1 MKTKK
6 IIFYC
11 LMVLPL
17 VVVLFSLQFLP
28 NQIPVHYDINNQVN
42 RWGSK
47 YEILILP
54 SFTIIFGFIMLRMAK
69 FSGKQEGSGKNNEN
83 ICIIAG
89 ILTLILFDVMTGY
102 FLYAG
107 FNKVENL
114 SSIALDV
121 NRLFIG
127 ILGISMV
134 ILGNIMPKLR
144 WNSVMGLR
152 TRWSM
157 KNETT
162 WKKSQRFGGI
172 SFIIGGIVILV
183 ICFLTKGSV
192 CLLLAMGALAILV
205 VIDVNYTYKI
215 SKKY

>member
-17 VVVLFSLQFLP
+17 VVVLIALQFMP
-28 NQIPVHYDINNQVN
+28 DQIPIHYDINNQVN

-47 YEILILP
+47 YEFLIL
-54 SFTIIFGFIMLRMAK
+54 SASAIIFGFIMLRIAK

-83 ICIIAG
+83 ICITAG
-89 ILTLILFDVMTGY
+89 ILVLILFDVMTGY

-107 FNKVENL
+107 LNKVENL

-121 NRLFIG
+121 NRLFVG
-127 ILGISMV
+127 ILGISM
-134 ILGNIMPKLR
+134 IIIGNIMPKAR
-144 WNSVMGLR
+144 MNSVMGLR
-152 TRWSM
+152 TSWSM

-172 SFIIGGIVILV
+172 SFVVGGIVILV
-183 ICFLTKGSV
+183 ICFIAKGSA
-192 CLLLAMGALAILV
+192 CLLWAMGVFAILC
-205 VIDVNYTYKI
+205 VIDVSYTYKI

>member
-17 VVVLFSLQFLP
+17 VVVLIALQFMP
-28 NQIPVHYDINNQVN
+28 DQIPIHYDINNQVN

-47 YEILILP
+47 YEFLIL
-54 SFTIIFGFIMLRMAK
+54 SAFAIIFGFIMLRIAR

-83 ICIIAG
+83 ICITAG
-89 ILTLILFDVMTGY
+89 ILVLILFDVMTGY

-107 FNKVENL
+107 LNKVENL

-121 NRLFIG
+121 NRLLVG
-127 ILGISMV
+127 ILGISM
-134 ILGNIMPKLR
+134 IIIGNIMPKAR
-144 WNSVMGLR
+144 MNSVIGLR
-152 TRWSM
+152 TSWSM

-172 SFIIGGIVILV
+172 SFVVGGIVILV
-183 ICFLTKGSV
+183 ICFIAKGSA
-192 CLLLAMGALAILV
+192 CLLWVMGVFAILLV
-205 VIDVNYTYKI
+205 VDVSYTYKI